1 LHSFQIS
8 ELKKVTEE
16 LAKAKAENQKKEE
29 EQKDQ
34 EELAKTFSQ
43 LTSLG
48 TLTDVWYRGRL
59 YERYDDEPS
68 RRRSRCGDW
77 KYPCE
82 CGDGYT
88 RPG

>member
-1 LHSFQIS
+1 V
-8 ELKKVTEE
+8 EEE
-16 LAKAKAENQKKEE
+16 LAKAKAENQRKEE

-48 TLTDVWYRGRL
+48 TLTDVWYRGRP
-59 YERYDDEPS
+59 YDGYGDDEPT
-68 RRRSRCGDW
+68 RRCSRCGDW